1 MLFGF
6 HRPGKYQSRIP
17 DGCEEAPKQDLGISR
32 DAFGLAK
39 REGDDIRRLHSW
51 LSDRHTHD
59 HRADIEIIKKELP
72 IDILE
77 FFCLTPLPGS
87 EDHKRLYLQGA
98 AMDPDLNKYDA
109 EHVCAAHPAMSKE
122 EWTDLYNKAW
132 AQYYTDDHVETIMR
146 RAAVSGIK
154 DIKILQWISVFA
166 GAARIEGV
174 HPLQFGLLRRK
185 VRLDRRYGMPIANP
199 LSFYTWRSFHLL
211 KGTLAW
217 LRLVWHYRRI

>member
-1 MLFGF
+1 
-6 HRPGKYQSRIP
+6 
-17 DGCEEAPKQDLGISR
+17 
-32 DAFGLAK
+32 
-39 REGDDIRRLHSW
+39 
-51 LSDRHTHD
+51 
-59 HRADIEIIKKELP
+59 
-72 IDILE
+72 
-77 FFCLTPLPGS
+77 
-87 EDHKRLYLQGA
+87 
-98 AMDPDLNKYDA
+98 MDPDLNKYDA

-122 EWTDLYNKAW
+122 EWTDSYNKAW

-217 LRLVWHYRRI
+217 LRLVWHYRRIQRRVKADPLYASYTDDSLRRPSPDIPDKFVQDFADKIPATYGAPKRAAVAG